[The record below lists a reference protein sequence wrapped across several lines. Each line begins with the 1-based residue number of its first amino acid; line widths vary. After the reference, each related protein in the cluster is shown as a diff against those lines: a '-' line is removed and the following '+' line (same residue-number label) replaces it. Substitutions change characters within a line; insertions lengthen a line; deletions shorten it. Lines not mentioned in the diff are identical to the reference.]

1 MNSKDDV
8 EGRPRRR
15 GGGGGPQQRRLVAL
29 GDELLRGGDG
39 GQRRDGAL
47 LGGADGAAGVG
58 ELERLAELLLVLNNG
73 HQRHLVIQR

>member
-1 MNSKDDV
+1 MTTS
-8 EGRPRRR
+8 R
-15 GGGGGPQQRRLVAL
+15 GDQKAARWWPQRRRLVAL